1 LLTEQALLLFKER
14 LFLLVL
20 LVQIYACFFTVRSG
34 NNSSKLA
41 TFVTGYRCQ
50 VEALLSDILSQI
62 QHLPIE
68 MQTYTCSAHP
78 LLQTVMQ
85 PKHDLTSLF
94 QIFPGLVPPE
104 LCSSE
109 QSNVASVSADPCSYL
124 DLVTCIKSLAV
135 HRHQHMHQ
143 EVTHHETAVV
153 THVDM

>member
-1 LLTEQALLLFKER
+1 MTPQH
-14 LFLLVL
+14 
-20 LVQIYACFFTVRSG
+20 
-34 NNSSKLA
+34 
-41 TFVTGYRCQ
+41 
-50 VEALLSDILSQI
+50 ILSQI

-109 QSNVASVSADPCSYL
+109 QSNV
-124 DLVTCIKSLAV
+124 VTCIKSLAV

>member
-1 LLTEQALLLFKER
+1 MTPQH
-14 LFLLVL
+14 
-20 LVQIYACFFTVRSG
+20 
-34 NNSSKLA
+34 
-41 TFVTGYRCQ
+41 
-50 VEALLSDILSQI
+50 ILSQT

-109 QSNVASVSADPCSYL
+109 QSNVASVSAEYRLCVIVDLCSYL